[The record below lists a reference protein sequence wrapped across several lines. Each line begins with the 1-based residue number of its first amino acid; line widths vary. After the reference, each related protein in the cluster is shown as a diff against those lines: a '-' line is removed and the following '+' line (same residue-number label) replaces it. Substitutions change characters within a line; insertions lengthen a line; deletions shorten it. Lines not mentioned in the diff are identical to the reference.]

1 MPESL
6 SQWQSEIE
14 SVTAQDVERQLALPP
29 GKFSLERLAAFVS
42 PVAQNYLEQ
51 MAQIAHQLT
60 VERFG
65 KTIQLYA
72 PLYLSNVCVNNCL
85 YCGYNASSKTART
98 RLSID
103 EAVSEA
109 EIIAAEGF
117 KHILLVSGE
126 DKKFINVEYLAE
138 LAQKLRKTFSSI
150 SIEIYQLNEDEY
162 RWLYQA
168 GIDGITLYQETY
180 DRG

>member
-1 MPESL
+1 MS
-6 SQWQSEIE
+6 
-14 SVTAQDVERQLALPP
+14 SVQLAVPA
-29 GKFSLERLAAFVS
+29 GKFSLERLAAFIS

-51 MAQIAHQLT
+51 MAQIAHHLT

-85 YCGYNASSKTART
+85 YCGYNASTKTART

-103 EAVSEA
+103 EALAEA
-109 EIIAAEGF
+109 DIIASEGF
-117 KHILLVSGE
+117 RHILLVSGE
-126 DKKFINVEYLAE
+126 DRKFISADYLVE

-150 SIEIYQLNEDEY
+150 SIEIYQMNQDEY
-162 RWLYQA
+162 RFCTGRYRRHNALS
-168 GIDGITLYQETY
+168 GNL
-180 DRG
+180 